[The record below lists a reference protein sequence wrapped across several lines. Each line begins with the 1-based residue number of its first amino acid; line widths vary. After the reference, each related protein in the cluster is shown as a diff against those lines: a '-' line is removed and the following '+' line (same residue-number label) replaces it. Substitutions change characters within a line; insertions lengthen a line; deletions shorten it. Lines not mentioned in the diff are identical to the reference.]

1 LYENDAFGKFE
12 GNGYIVKC
20 PRNCVEL
27 SKGKVW
33 GTMVYKGNNRIKFL
47 DDSSI
52 CLAAIH

>member
-1 LYENDAFGKFE
+1 MYENDAFGKFE
-12 GNGYIVKC
+12 GHGYIVKC

-33 GTMVYKGNNRIKFL
+33 GPMVYKGNNRLNFL